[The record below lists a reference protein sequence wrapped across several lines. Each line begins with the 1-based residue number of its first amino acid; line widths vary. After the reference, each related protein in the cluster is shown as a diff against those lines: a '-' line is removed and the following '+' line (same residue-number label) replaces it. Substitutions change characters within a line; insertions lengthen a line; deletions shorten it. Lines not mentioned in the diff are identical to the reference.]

1 MKNEFIHT
9 NNQYQQ
15 NLGISQMDLGVN
27 APRKT
32 FLYRI
37 NRFMTDLE
45 RRLEIMPFWKN
56 LSYVFLLLST
66 IFFPAIILILM
77 ITRFESIP
85 IDMPVFY
92 NPQTNSWTLIN
103 KAIVIMLPI
112 GYAIINLILLN
123 LIYSVF
129 QFDRRLAQILGLT
142 INLANMLFIIAF
154 AQILSIIL
162 L

>member
-1 MKNEFIHT
+1 
-9 NNQYQQ
+9 
-15 NLGISQMDLGVN
+15 MDLGVN